1 VQCGWIFHPYFKE
14 GKVQL
19 VTFTVQ
25 CGWIFHPYFKKGKV
39 QLVTFT
45 MLCGCI
51 FHPDFERRENPVD
64 PVTAAPACNLLQ
76 PTMGDKALGGFSTHI
91 ARCVGVWTLHGKG

>member
-1 VQCGWIFHPYFKE
+1 MWVDFPPYFKE

-25 CGWIFHPYFKKGKV
+25 CGWIFHP
-39 QLVTFT
+39 
-45 MLCGCI
+45 
-51 FHPDFERRENPVD
+51 DFQRRKSLVD

-76 PTMGDKALGGFSTHI
+76 PTIGDKALGGFSTHI
-91 ARCVGVWTLHGKG
+91 ARCVGVWTLRGKG